1 MAYKWNEQL
10 MGMEG
15 NWAHGMLLAYSI
27 IASILN
33 FGAIILI
40 FYLYSSCGFGMTM
53 GIALVIVQIFLYVS
67 AVMGVCNEKLMIWRD
82 NWGLFT
88 CSTTATYITYLTW
101 TMLASV

>member
-1 MAYKWNEQL
+1 
-10 MGMEG
+10 MGMG
-15 NWAHGMLLAYSI
+15 GDWSKGMLLAYST

-53 GIALVIVQIFLYVS
+53 GIALVIVQIFLYVTS
-67 AVMGVCNEKLMIWRD
+67 FMGFCNKNLMIWRE